1 MDIEKV
7 KANAKPP
14 MYLSE
19 TKLGK
24 LFSTDMVD
32 EHFRKAFL
40 FYAMTG
46 YRLAEPFEGTLS
58 GDWLIITP
66 DVANPTPL
74 VKSN

>member
-1 MDIEKV
+1 MVMVDK
-7 KANAKPP
+7 KPP

-24 LFSTDMVD
+24 LFRTDMVD

-46 YRLAEPFEGTLS
+46 YRFGGHKLLCNIEYE
-58 GDWLIITP
+58 
-66 DVANPTPL
+66 TPL
-74 VKSN
+74 AQIASSRGLSSFM

>member
-1 MDIEKV
+1 
-7 KANAKPP
+7 

-24 LFSTDMVD
+24 LFSSDMVD

-46 YRLAEPFEGTLS
+46 CRLREPFEGIVN
-58 GDWLIITP
+58 DNWLILTP
-66 DVANPTPL
+66 DTAKTNEQR
-74 VKSN
+74 